1 MKLRFDNSSSRKELS
16 MAKTKLARIKE
27 CKVSFLDRVDGRSVE
42 ARRYREVYRHL
53 VFAIDGDAELNEA
66 QRQLIR
72 RASTLIVESERM
84 EATLAKGDQIDF
96 ETYCKL
102 TNTLSRLFRSLGI
115 ETSGVASTSPVMAL
129 DEYVAR
135 QQPETGDL
143 GEGDEAA

>member
-1 MKLRFDNSSSRKELS
+1 
-16 MAKTKLARIKE
+16 
-27 CKVSFLDRVDGRSVE
+27 
-42 ARRYREVYRHL
+42 
-53 VFAIDGDAELNEA
+53 
-66 QRQLIR
+66 
-72 RASTLIVESERM
+72 M
-84 EATLAKGDQIDF
+84 EATLAKGEHIDF

-115 ETSGVASTSPVMAL
+115 ETTGVASTSPVMTL